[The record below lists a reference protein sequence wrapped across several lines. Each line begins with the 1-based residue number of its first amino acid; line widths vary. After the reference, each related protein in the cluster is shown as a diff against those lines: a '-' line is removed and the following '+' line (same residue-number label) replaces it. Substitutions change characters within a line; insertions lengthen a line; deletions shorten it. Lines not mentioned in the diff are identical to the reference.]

1 MEEMLRTSTIVLV
14 AKKRSDY
21 KYTSEVEVTIFAC
34 LLRVQMEDRELLKMS
49 HQFKHTFLED
59 AGTDEEAAG

>member
-1 MEEMLRTSTIVLV
+1 MV

-21 KYTSEVEVTIFAC
+21 KYTSEAEVTIFAY
-34 LLRVQMEDRELLKMS
+34 LLRVRMEDRELLKMS

-59 AGTDEEAAG
+59 AGRDEEAAR

>member
-1 MEEMLRTSTIVLV
+1 MQEMLRASTIVLV

-21 KYTSEVEVTIFAC
+21 RYMSEVEVTIFAY
-34 LLRVQMEDRELLKMS
+34 LVRVQMEDRELLKMS

-59 AGTDEEAAG
+59 VGRNEEMAG